1 MNPTLCNS
9 YQFDDFDEGTAKLV
23 FGDSKEE
30 KQNKSA
36 FTELE
41 RS

>member
-9 YQFDDFDEGTAKLV
+9 YQFDDFEEGAAKLIS
-23 FGDSKEE
+23 GDSKEE
-30 KQNKSA
+30 KQNKSP
-36 FTELE
+36 FTELQ